1 MTGMDKISGAILDK
15 VKAEATGIISDAQ
28 AKAREVIAE
37 AEKTKIAKAE
47 VAKNKL
53 LDVAKAEAGRILAQ
67 SSIKSRQQLL
77 TAKADI
83 IEETTEKVRKA
94 VAAGKSSDKGMTKLI
109 VEALSGLN
117 TKDAILYVKAGD
129 VELAKK
135 VVAADKKLADRVTK
149 VEKIECTGGVIAED
163 TIGKTRI
170 DNTYD
175 TRQDILLPKLMP
187 EVSKELFENI

>member
-15 VKAEATGIISDAQ
+15 VKIEAAAIISDAEAR
-28 AKAREVIAE
+28 AKEEIAV
-37 AEKTKIAKAE
+37 AEKTKTARAE
-47 VAKNKL
+47 AQKNKL

-94 VAAGKSSDKGMTKLI
+94 VVASKSSDVGMAKLI
-109 VEALSGLN
+109 KEALSGLN
-117 TKDAILYVKAGD
+117 TKDAILYVRASD
-129 VELAKK
+129 VDMAKK
-135 VVAADKKLADRVTK
+135 VVAADKKLADMVNEVKET
-149 VEKIECTGGVIAED
+149 ECTGGVIAED

-170 DNTYD
+170 DNTFD